1 MEPGVAA
8 ASYGVETA
16 AEGAVG
22 AAIAI
27 AKSTMPLKARWTR
40 IPTNMVLPRSSHSL
54 SIVKGKIY
62 IFGGEEQP
70 RQPVDNHVHV
80 FTLPSSEHDEVD
92 YQLIPAQAATKKGEL
107 PPPRVGHT
115 ADAVD
120 DRIYVF
126 GGRGGKAMKPL
137 EENGRVWVFDTK
149 MNQWSYLDPVGRS
162 PCPDARSYHTSTAT
176 EHPLSQPQ
184 VPTGPPSGSLASA
197 FTTDPTSEKTDYTE
211 NPLGTSGSGADDH
224 GTLFIHGGCP
234 ASGRVADIWAFDIAA
249 RTWSRYPDIPGPA
262 RGGPS
267 LCLAKEKLYRFG
279 GFDGEK
285 ELGGPIQYLRLTRS
299 TFDDKGGKG
308 ELAVTPLTGQWE
320 SFESLAGTPTPGNRS
335 VAGLQPVTTGQGRN
349 YLLLFLGER
358 DPSASGHD
366 AAGKFWDDVWSFQLA
381 PEGMTAASLKDA
393 TRELFGAKTAENTW
407 ARVDVSETS
416 MSGRTEH
423 PGSRGWFASAQG
435 QDFDPLSVVLWGGV
449 NDDNSR
455 ASDGWILTLQT

>member
-8 ASYGVETA
+8 AAYGVETA

-22 AAIAI
+22 AAIVI

-40 IPTNMVLPRSSHSL
+40 IPTNRALPRSSHSL

-92 YQLIPAQAATKKGEL
+92 YQVIPAQAATEKGEL

-137 EENGRVWVFDTK
+137 EENGRVWIFDTK
-149 MNQWSYLDPVGRS
+149 MNQWSYLDPVAGS
-162 PCPDARSYHTSTAT
+162 PYPDARSYHTSTST
-176 EHPLSQPQ
+176 EHPLRQPQ
-184 VPTGPPSGSLASA
+184 VPTGAPLGSLASA
-197 FTTDPTSEKTDYTE
+197 FTTDPTSVKTDYPE
-211 NPLGTSGSGADDH
+211 KPLGTPGSGSDDQ

-249 RTWSRYPDIPGPA
+249 QTWSRYPDIPGPA

-267 LCLAKEKLYRFG
+267 LCLAEDKLYRFG

-299 TFDDKGGKG
+299 AFDNKGGKG

-320 SFESLAGTPTPGNRS
+320 SVEPLAGTPTPGNRS
-335 VAGLQPVTTGQGRN
+335 VAGLQPVTTGQGRV

-381 PEGMTAASLKDA
+381 PEGKTAASLKDA
-393 TRELFGAKTAENTW
+393 TRELFGAKTAENSW
-407 ARVDVSETS
+407 ARVDVPETS
-416 MSGRTEH
+416 MSGRTEQ
-423 PGSRGWFASAQG
+423 PGSRGWFASAQAR
-435 QDFDPLSVVLWGGV
+435 DFDPLCVVLWGGV
-449 NDDNSR
+449 LGDNSR
-455 ASDGWILTLQT
+455 AGDGWILTLQT